1 MNEAETIRE
10 RADLRR
16 GIVRIKTPNG
26 AKVGVC
32 TLVEPRYRDTIGNE
46 LCKESFISYIIAN
59 VGDTGE

>member
-10 RADLRR
+10 RADLRM
-16 GIVRIKTPNG
+16 GIVRINTPNG
-26 AKVGVC
+26 VKVGARM
-32 TLVEPRYRDTIGNE
+32 LVEPRYRDTIGKE